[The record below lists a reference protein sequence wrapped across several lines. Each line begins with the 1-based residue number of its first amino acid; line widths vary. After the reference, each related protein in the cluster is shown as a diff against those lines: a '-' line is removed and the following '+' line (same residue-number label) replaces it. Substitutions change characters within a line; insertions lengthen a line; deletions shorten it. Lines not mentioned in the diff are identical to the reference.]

1 MRIAFISD
9 IHGNLTALQ
18 AVLADIQERSID
30 QIVCLGDTI
39 TMGPQPAEVLKLL
52 RELKCVCVK
61 GNHEAATLDPEHSAQ
76 YEVASHL
83 IPDLNWCRSHL
94 SPDDLQFIN
103 SFEPMHSINLS
114 RDNHI
119 LAFHGSPL
127 SSTDI
132 IQATTPDELLDVY
145 FEGQN
150 ANIFIGGHSHVQMV
164 RRYNN
169 KLVLNSGSIGNAF
182 KYPYSPGR
190 PVHLLPWAEY
200 MIIEQ
205 GKNSLGVDAR
215 RVNFDINELLKK
227 VKENQQPSIAWW
239 LNQYP

>member
-1 MRIAFISD
+1 
-9 IHGNLTALQ
+9 
-18 AVLADIQERSID
+18 
-30 QIVCLGDTI
+30 
-39 TMGPQPAEVLKLL
+39 
-52 RELKCVCVK
+52 
-61 GNHEAATLDPEHSAQ
+61 
-76 YEVASHL
+76 
-83 IPDLNWCRSHL
+83 
-94 SPDDLQFIN
+94 
-103 SFEPMHSINLS
+103 MHSINLS

-205 GKNSLGVDAR
+205 GENSLGVDAR